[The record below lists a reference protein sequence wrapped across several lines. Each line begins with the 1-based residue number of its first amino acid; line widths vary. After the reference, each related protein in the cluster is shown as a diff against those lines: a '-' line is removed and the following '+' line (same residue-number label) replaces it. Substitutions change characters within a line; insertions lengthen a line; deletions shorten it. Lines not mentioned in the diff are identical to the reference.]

1 MEKTMNLQDLPDFSD
16 SNNYSYKPI
25 MVIVYLILSL
35 FVQCIHYTIGAAP
48 FKFLN
53 IQIESLNLLVSI
65 AYHILASVLAI
76 CGLISFYWTWKERKN
91 KRPI

>member
-1 MEKTMNLQDLPDFSD
+1 MKNVMNLQDLPDFSD
-16 SNNYSYKPI
+16 NNDYSHKPI
-25 MVIVYLILSL
+25 MVVVYLILSL

-53 IQIESLNLLVSI
+53 IQLESLDLLVSI

-76 CGLISFYWTWKERKN
+76 CGLISFYWTWKEK
-91 KRPI
+91 KSKKPI